1 MLNDQWMNSRP
12 IHAPPHPKLARLG
25 MCLMSVVAKIFGQRR
40 PLLAKGQSQSR
51 CQNDRLAPL
60 RGQRPVLWISKMSP
74 ATSWM
79 MIDFSLKVHVGKK
92 SESVLYNQ
100 SPDPDIACAIPA
112 EPAATA
118 RNTHG
123 ICSEK
128 KPVVSPTMGIAA
140 ASTKFTM
147 ADFRQP
153 QYHKPAPRQDEAQE

>member
-1 MLNDQWMNSRP
+1 M
-12 IHAPPHPKLARLG
+12 
-25 MCLMSVVAKIFGQRR
+25 
-40 PLLAKGQSQSR
+40 
-51 CQNDRLAPL
+51 
-60 RGQRPVLWISKMSP
+60 
-74 ATSWM
+74 
-79 MIDFSLKVHVGKK
+79 
-92 SESVLYNQ
+92 LYNQ
-100 SPDPDIACAIPA
+100 SWEPDMECAIPA

-153 QYHKPAPRQDEAQE
+153 QYHKPAPGRTKLRSDAFVERFIATPELFLLQNGSGTNSAEHPFGHLAIGS